1 MRGSAATSM
10 EHAVVPQPDLNPS
23 QAAAIAQ
30 PPAARHSGPAEY
42 DLRAVY
48 VPQSG
53 LFLDDEGREFFVTA
67 VEFWEHATVVS
78 LCWKRR
84 PVAGQGSPPLVATD
98 ENDRVLGVKRI
109 WNVGARSIQHFE
121 PIPSSARALTVLIAR
136 KTGTQ
141 ELFSCRAPQAKPEAA
156 A

>member
-1 MRGSAATSM
+1 M

-141 ELFSCRAPQAKPEAA
+141 ELFSCRTPQAKPDATI
-156 A
+156 